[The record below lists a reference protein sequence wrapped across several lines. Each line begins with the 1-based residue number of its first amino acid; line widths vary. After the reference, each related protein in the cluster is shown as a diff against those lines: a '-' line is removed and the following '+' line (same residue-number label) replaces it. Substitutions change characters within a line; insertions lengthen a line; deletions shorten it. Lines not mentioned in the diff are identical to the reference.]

1 MELTLKKKPQAAKA
15 PKLPAK
21 TFINLAQKESQKKNV
36 VTLVAGAAGILAVSL
51 AVAKFGVLDQ
61 FARLDAAEANYNQ
74 VHEQYV
80 AIQRE
85 VEDYPNVEKRYRTYS
100 RKWMEDSQNDG
111 LVTVD
116 RTLILDMM
124 EAYLRTQGTV
134 VSFNIKDT
142 VMVANMSGMN
152 LRQISAMLTQVEAQP
167 IVSAAT
173 LNLASTENKDDP
185 DAILDFTLT
194 IALQPIQEETEE

>member
-74 VHEQYV
+74 VHEQYL

-185 DAILDFTLT
+185 DALLDFTLT